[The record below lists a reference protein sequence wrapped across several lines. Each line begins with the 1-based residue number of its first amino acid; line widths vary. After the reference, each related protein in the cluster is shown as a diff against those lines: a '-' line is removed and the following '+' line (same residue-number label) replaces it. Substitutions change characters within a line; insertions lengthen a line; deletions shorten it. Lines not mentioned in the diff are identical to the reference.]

1 MSSLS
6 PSLSPLPPSSPI
18 LPLLLSLSLPLPPL
32 PLPPIPVSDKERNK
46 SIDQLQASKRERPLW
61 RATVV

>member
-32 PLPPIPVSDKERNK
+32 SLPSLYLSQIKKETRVLT
-46 SIDQLQASKRERPLW
+46 SFGQVREKDHYGEQQ
-61 RATVV
+61 